1 MPQFHFQ
8 IHVWDFPGILVV
20 GGLHFC
26 CRGHRFD
33 PWWGDKIPH
42 VVWHSKKKKKEE
54 EQDPNISLTEVQI
67 QNFQVIYSLTNA
79 LNKHLM
85 SLLCSNNWP
94 GKRRYHDG
102 ISQEPI

>member
-1 MPQFHFQ
+1 MADT
-8 IHVWDFPGILVV
+8 VWEGTAGCWPACASVALPTCGVAQQ
-20 GGLHFC
+20 
-26 CRGHRFD
+26 
-33 PWWGDKIPH
+33 
-42 VVWHSKKKKKEE
+42 KKKKEE